1 MNDPSHK
8 PASALTLWLN
18 SLRLSKSDLSNL
30 SEIQDGEI
38 LWQVLATLDSN
49 FFRAPR
55 PSSMSGTMS
64 EPWVLRFT
72 SFKKMYKL
80 ILRYFEEELRKRPK
94 EEGLNAPDL
103 QKIAKHGDLD
113 ESVSLSMLIL
123 TLSTLVQPD
132 LHVPK
137 IQSLP
142 TWAQTAL
149 MLGIQSTTESL
160 QSLDKPSHSTVEQ
173 ELQND
178 ERNEKD
184 GLQLAHTQLIKEYQ
198 LLRKSKD
205 ETDRR
210 LILAEEELKV
220 VRVELNSLREK
231 VEEDE
236 NKKRRNRAKSHDD
249 HDDDDDD
256 DHIEEEEEE
265 DKDTRDVASDSRRP
279 DYYLLRNE
287 LEHLKDEVVSLG
299 TKLDLSENENE
310 NLNKK
315 IDEQRKR
322 IDELND
328 VDEQNRGLRDQL
340 DEVKHEIERARKL
353 EHVIEKYKKKL
364 DESADT
370 RRQLKTLEE
379 QNTEILDRNAKL
391 EDEYRKVSAFKP
403 LMEQY
408 KTQIAT
414 LESSLGNQRREKD
427 RLSYEL
433 ETVTSRLQQ
442 VEEER
447 EREGEELALFESRV
461 KELEEEIPLRRS
473 SKADTSELID
483 DSFDVRA
490 AEEETGII
498 AGIGG
503 ELNDAIEGRT
513 MTSLKLEL
521 RKLKRQLRLLK
532 KTNDGLQDE
541 EEVKSRVV
549 VLENLLEDSN
559 RMKRKYEDDYLN
571 VYREKLVISNQLEEI
586 RSGKS
591 ISGDGPEASIALRF
605 RLNETVDELERLK
618 VEHTELT
625 VAHEQVS
632 NELTTAKS
640 DLLKLMQMILKYT
653 SRKSIVHLVGKDQIE
668 ILSSLRESISTE
680 KIGLMNEV
688 ERLKNEINL
697 LRDSLK
703 MKTDQIQSLL
713 LEKIHLQSDTIDQRE
728 MMLRRERELSN
739 QTTGGGG
746 GDSNDDQIRLG
757 VLERIC
763 REKEEEMKIVKSK
776 LEKARMFIVEQHQM
790 IQSQAGGNGN
800 GVKPIDISS
809 LTNSYEEMDQ
819 TSKAEIRSLKE
830 QIERL
835 KTELMEI
842 NGRYEKELRLMGSA
856 WYNLSQQTL
865 RETIA
870 LNRKE
875 SSNQRNSNLGI
886 MSQGGGGN
894 VNGFG
899 GVLRPQSWVR
909 QQRDRLMSRDGL

>member
-1 MNDPSHK
+1 MNDPSNK

-18 SLRLSKSDLSNL
+18 SLQLSTSNLTNL

-64 EPWVLRFT
+64 EAWVLRFT

-94 EEGLNAPDL
+94 EELSVPNL
-103 QKIAKHGDLD
+103 QKIAKDGDLD

-137 IQSLP
+137 MQSLP

-149 MLGIQSTTESL
+149 MVGIESITHSL
-160 QSLDKPSHSTVEQ
+160 QSLDQASHSKAEQ
-173 ELQND
+173 ESQQE

-184 GLQLAHTQLIKEYQ
+184 GLQIAHTQLIKDYQ
-198 LLRKSKD
+198 SLRKLKE
-205 ETDRR
+205 ETDYR
-210 LILAEEELKV
+210 LSLAEEELKV
-220 VRVELNSLREK
+220 VRVELDTLRNK

-236 NKKRRNRAKSHDD
+236 SERRRNRAKSHDD
-249 HDDDDDD
+249 DEDDEVED
-256 DHIEEEEEE
+256 EE
-265 DKDTRDVASDSRRP
+265 DKDSRNAASDLRRP

-287 LEHLKDEVVSLG
+287 LEHMKDEVVSLG

-310 NLNKK
+310 TLNKK

-364 DESADT
+364 DESADL

-379 QNTEILDRNAKL
+379 QNTEILDRNVTL

-433 ETVTSRLQQ
+433 ESVTSRLQQ

-461 KELEEEIPLRRS
+461 KELEEEIPLRRA
-473 SKADTSELID
+473 SKADTSEMID

-571 VYREKLVISNQLEEI
+571 VYREKLVIANQLEEI

-618 VEHTELT
+618 VEHAELT

-640 DLLKLMQMILKYT
+640 DL
-653 SRKSIVHLVGKDQIE
+653 HLVGKDQIE

-688 ERLKNEINL
+688 ERLKNEINS

-713 LEKIHLQSDTIDQRE
+713 LEKIHLQSDSIDQRE

-739 QTTGGGG
+739 QTAGPAGG
-746 GDSNDDQIRLG
+746 GDGNDDQIRLG

-776 LEKARMFIVEQHQM
+776 LEKARMFILEQHQM
-790 IQSQAGGNGN
+790 IQSQASGNGN
-800 GVKPIDISS
+800 GVKPMDLSS
-809 LTNSYEEMDQ
+809 LTNSYEEMEQ

-875 SSNQRNSNLGI
+875 SSNSRNVSLG
-886 MSQGGGGN
+886 MMGQAGGGGGGAG
-894 VNGFG
+894 NGFG

-909 QQRDRLMSRDGL
+909 QQRDRLMSRDGLR